1 VRRFHETLESIA
13 QRTPWSPPLIVE
25 TSEIVFGLI
34 VFALIVATIVFMPAE
49 SYRFFYGQQ
58 F

>member
-1 VRRFHETLESIA
+1 VNRFRQALQAIA
-13 QRTPWSPPLIVE
+13 ARTPWSPPLVVE
-25 TSEIVFGLI
+25 TSEVVFGLI
-34 VFALIVATIVFMPAE
+34 VFGLIVATIVFMPAE